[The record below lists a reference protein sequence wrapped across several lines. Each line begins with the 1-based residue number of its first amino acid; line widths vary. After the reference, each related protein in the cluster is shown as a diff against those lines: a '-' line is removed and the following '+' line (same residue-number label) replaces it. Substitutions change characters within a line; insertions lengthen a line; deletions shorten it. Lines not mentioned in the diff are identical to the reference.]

1 MIVALEEINRK
12 QVSQCEQ
19 VRLSTPPRARDKA
32 LGPKLPLW
40 ILLLVLASLGCGKLG
55 APLPSNIQ
63 KPSTISDL
71 RITNRAALAQ
81 LIFSLPEADVQAVEV
96 YRMCPPTIV
105 EGRASL
111 IARLEQ
117 EELVDFKGTG
127 QFVFEDND
135 RKATASC
142 RYALRFVNRLGYS
155 SDFSNF
161 AARHDSRNR

>member
-1 MIVALEEINRK
+1 MIVALEKINRK
-12 QVSQCEQ
+12 QISRGERVS
-19 VRLSTPPRARDKA
+19 LSTPPRARGKA
-32 LGPKLPLW
+32 PGPRLTLW
-40 ILLLVLASLGCGKLG
+40 ILLFVLPSLGCGKLG
-55 APLPSNIQ
+55 APLPPNTP

-71 RITNRAALAQ
+71 RITNQAALAQ
-81 LIFSLPEADVQAVEV
+81 LIFSLPEVDIQAVEV

-161 AARHDSRNR
+161 AARHDSSNR